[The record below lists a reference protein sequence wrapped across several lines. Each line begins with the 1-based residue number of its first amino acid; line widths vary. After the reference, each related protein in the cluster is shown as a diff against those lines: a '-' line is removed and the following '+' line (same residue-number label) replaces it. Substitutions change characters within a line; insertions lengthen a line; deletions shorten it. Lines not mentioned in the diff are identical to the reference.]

1 MPENVETED
10 GIIETCSNSSMSE
23 CYVETSATVSKPED
37 IKTYV
42 LFYFL
47 KKVYN

>member
-1 MPENVETED
+1 MPENVETKD
-10 GIIETCSNSSMSE
+10 GTIETCSNSSESK

-37 IKTYV
+37 IITYV

-47 KKVYN
+47 KKVYD